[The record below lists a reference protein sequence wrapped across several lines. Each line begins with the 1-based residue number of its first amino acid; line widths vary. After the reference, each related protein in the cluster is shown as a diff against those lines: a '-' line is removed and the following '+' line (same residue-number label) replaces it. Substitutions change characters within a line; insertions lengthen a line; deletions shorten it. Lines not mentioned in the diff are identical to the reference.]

1 MKNLTKNKEIVI
13 GFNFSPYKL
22 MLGACDMNG
31 KIVYQVRIVIS
42 RETICSNRDS
52 VFR

>member
-1 MKNLTKNKEIVI
+1 MNKQIVI

-31 KIVYQVRIVIS
+31 KILHQVRIVIS
-42 RETICSNRDS
+42 RETIYSNRES